1 MAQTFQYPNLLS
13 GTRSGSG
20 WGISVP
26 GCADRPV
33 IANRKAYKWA
43 PVLDLQNSTSV
54 ENLLLSPPV
63 TLHKDVDYTLSFVA
77 AGTKNLAGLDVHVLD
92 VDRSYDGWYV
102 AGMYKQRPDGGGEL
116 VFHAFPPLGE
126 FARRSVV
133 QNPLRQQR
141 QLGRQERNRVGRER
155 HARGGHGAS
164 RVGTGEWGGVA
175 VDER

>member
-102 AGMYKQRPDGGGEL
+102 AGMYKQRPDGGGAGIPCISASRRIRTTERRTKS
-116 VFHAFPPLGE
+116 ASTTTAAWT
-126 FARRSVV
+126 ARTQSCGSRTSCSWRARS
-133 QNPLRQQR
+133 LTRGHR
-141 QLGRQERNRVGRER
+141 RVGRCGR
-155 HARGGHGAS
+155 R
-164 RVGTGEWGGVA
+164 
-175 VDER
+175 